1 MEKFPRALT
10 EKEKYLLFK
19 VLPESKPGYKKYREK
34 IEELVVIGQGRFSR
48 DNMILGK
55 AGKIPDLSFPSTP
68 IFAIGTVICKETQI
82 DIAIH
87 EEIDNEIE
95 FDITTNNA
103 YKPDEDFTELSE
115 WNYSEWVPGMDAP
128 YDNSEVK
135 EVAVIP
141 DNLILTIAP
150 KHKKI
155 WLHNIKT
162 GVNHLIPLSN
172 FYNQLMMVRD
182 IRNTEVALKPGLF
195 FDNLTNYSDGDL
207 VSALITYNKYIKRF
221 DIDLSYFEKSDN
233 KPSQKSKLSFLKRG
247 KN

>member
-19 VLPESKPGYKKYREK
+19 ILPVNKPGYRKYRNK

-55 AGKIPDLSFPSTP
+55 PGEKPDLSFPSTP

-82 DIAIH
+82 DVAMH

-95 FDITTNNA
+95 FDISTNNA
-103 YKPDEDFTELSE
+103 HKSDEDLTELSD
-115 WNYSEWVPGMDAP
+115 WNYSEWVPGMNAP
-128 YDNSEVK
+128 YDNSDVK
-135 EVAVIP
+135 EVVVIP
-141 DNLILTIAP
+141 GSLILTIAP

-155 WLHNIKT
+155 WLHNIET

-172 FYNQLMMVRD
+172 FYNQLMMVKD
-182 IRNTEVALKPGLF
+182 IRNTKVALNPGLF
-195 FDNLTNYSDGDL
+195 FDQLNNYSDGDL

-221 DIDLSYFEKSDN
+221 DIDLSNFEESN
-233 KPSQKSKLSFLKRG
+233 NEPSQISILSLLRRG

>member
-1 MEKFPRALT
+1 MDKFPRALT

-19 VLPESKPGYKKYREK
+19 VLPENKSGYRKYRDK

-48 DNMILGK
+48 DNMILGMP
-55 AGKIPDLSFPSTP
+55 GKKPDLSFPSTP
-68 IFAIGTVICKETQI
+68 VFAIGTVICKETQI

-95 FDITTNNA
+95 FDISTNNA
-103 YKPDEDFTELSE
+103 YKPDEDLTELSN
-115 WNYSEWVPGMDAP
+115 WSYSEWVPGMDAP
-128 YDNSEVK
+128 NDNSEVK
-135 EVAVIP
+135 EVGVIP
-141 DNLILTIAP
+141 GGLILTIAP

-155 WLHNIKT
+155 WLHNIET

-182 IRNTEVALKPGLF
+182 IRNTKVALNPGLF
-195 FDNLTNYSDGDL
+195 FDQLDNYSDGDL

-221 DIDLSYFEKSDN
+221 NIDLSYFEKSDN
-233 KPSQKSKLSFLKRG
+233 KPSQKNLFSFLRRG